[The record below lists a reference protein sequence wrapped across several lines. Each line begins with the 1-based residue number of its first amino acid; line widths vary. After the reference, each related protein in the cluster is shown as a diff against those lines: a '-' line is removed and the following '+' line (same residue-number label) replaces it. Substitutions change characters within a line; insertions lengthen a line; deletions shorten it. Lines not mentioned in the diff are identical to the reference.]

1 MNKTVAWTALL
12 GTLTVLLTASAC
24 APFLLSDDGNA
35 FLKGFVNQE
44 LLALLGV
51 IVTITL
57 ASAGNLHL
65 ELNKLQDRTG
75 LPFTRTRRAIR
86 LSAYSLIFIFTT
98 AGVLVIVKPLVGSD
112 MRATAAC
119 NSVAIV
125 LVLFSLFVLTDLTR
139 TILSI
144 PAASTLPKTND
155 QDGKAGD

>member
-1 MNKTVAWTALL
+1 ML
-12 GTLTVLLTASAC
+12 GTLAVLLSVSAC
-24 APFLLSDDGNA
+24 SPYLLSDQGNA

-44 LLALLGV
+44 LLSLLGV

-65 ELNKLQDRTG
+65 ELNKLQDRSK
-75 LPFTRTRRAIR
+75 LPFSRTRTAIR
-86 LSAYSLIFIFTT
+86 RSAYSLILIFAS
-98 AGVLVIVKPLVGSD
+98 AGVLVVVKPLVGYD

-139 TILSI
+139 TTLAI
-144 PAASTLPKTND
+144 PAASTLPEAND
-155 QDGKAGD
+155 EQPKKGA